1 MKLTLNLLIVFFASV
16 ISVVQTASDS
26 KTFSANGLSFNYPNG
41 WTLQDDTNSDAQQLT
56 LARANNDVQIR
67 VFAHKGRIA
76 PEKFADAKKSFID
89 PYIASTN
96 KQFVA
101 MGAKPEQSADS
112 TEIAGQKAD
121 GVKLAANLGEPGAA
135 KIYWA
140 LVGQRVVI
148 LTIFGPDREIKQF
161 TPAWDMI
168 RTSIQIEDKSTP
180 KPSSSPSASPSATP

>member
-1 MKLTLNLLIVFFASV
+1 MKLTLHLLIVLFVSV
-16 ISVVQTASDS
+16 TSLSQTASES
-26 KTFSANGLSFNYPNG
+26 KTFSAGGLSFNYPNG
-41 WTLQDDTNSDAQQLT
+41 WTLHDDTNSDAQQLT

-67 VFAHKGRIA
+67 VFAHKGRVSA
-76 PEKFADAKKSFID
+76 EKFPDAKKAFID

-112 TEIAGQKAD
+112 TEIAGQKAE

-161 TPAWDMI
+161 TPAWDMV
-168 RTSIQIEDKSTP
+168 RTSLQVEDKSAP
-180 KPSSSPSASPSATP
+180 KPSPTPTP

>member
-1 MKLTLNLLIVFFASV
+1 MNLTRFGLHLLLLVFLSV
-16 ISVVQTASDS
+16 TTVAQTASDA
-26 KTFSANGLSFNYPNG
+26 KNFSASGLSFNYPNG

-67 VFAHKGRIA
+67 VFVHKGKIA
-76 PEKFADAKKSFID
+76 TEKFPDAKKAFID

-112 TEIAGQKAD
+112 TEIAGQKAE
-121 GVKLAANLGEPGAA
+121 GVKLSANLGEPGAA

-161 TPAWDMI
+161 TPAWDMV
-168 RTSIQIEDKSTP
+168 RTTLQVEDKSTS
-180 KPSSSPSASPSATP
+180 KPTPAPSPQP